1 MMVALSF
8 NEDIVPL
15 TSSSKQSAPL
25 NLFLECAY
33 VDRFRRLNWRSLN
46 KRNRDSELETFH
58 SLILWTSTALQRQQQ
73 LLLVQLLELPLEL
86 LINLYNV
93 LIFILTL
100 ATPET
105 NARSKPGGTKQ
116 STRM

>member
-33 VDRFRRLNWRSLN
+33 VDRFGLKTGFSTKLVGDLTGTRLTRGTETLNW
-46 KRNRDSELETFH
+46 
-58 SLILWTSTALQRQQQ
+58 ILFT
-73 LLLVQLLELPLEL
+73 V
-86 LINLYNV
+86 
-93 LIFILTL
+93 
-100 ATPET
+100 
-105 NARSKPGGTKQ
+105 
-116 STRM
+116 